1 MRSAINNPHQTP
13 GAFSR
18 LSTRTLLK
26 ILTICLIV
34 ASVPLAVYVR
44 VKSAASVAL
53 NKPENS
59 VALTKGSKDHVTVQA
74 AGRGNPYL
82 NLKDG
87 RQMTVNYRA
96 VSGVTNA
103 LQNGTASS
111 RALAAADL
119 DGDGA
124 PDVVAGYAN
133 GGTGII
139 TVQKGNPEGFAPKD
153 DSVFQSMH
161 EGYNPPSLLSTV

>member
-1 MRSAINNPHQTP
+1 MRSVINRPHQAP
-13 GAFSR
+13 RVFFR
-18 LSTRTLLK
+18 VPTRTLLK

-44 VKSAASVAL
+44 VKSAAFVAL
-53 NKPENS
+53 SKPENS
-59 VALTKGSKDHVTVQA
+59 IALSKGPKGQVTVQA

-82 NLKDG
+82 NFKDG
-87 RQMTVNYRA
+87 RQMSVAYRG
-96 VSGVTNA
+96 VSGAVNA
-103 LQNGTASS
+103 LQNGVASS

-133 GGTGII
+133 AGTGIL
-139 TVQKGNPEGFAPKD
+139 TVPRGNPEGFPPKD
-153 DSVFQSMH
+153 DSGF
-161 EGYNPPSLLSTV
+161 EPL